1 MSKRYECTSCGKER
15 LGGEFYSVNKASKK
29 DLEKNEH
36 VTDGKLNVC
45 KRCMALN
52 YKIEETEKAKLL
64 YKELDYA
71 FSDSMWQYYIRSKIN
86 KGHDVNFKN
95 VFGTMLSTL
104 TMEKPIHAESD
115 RIEKFY
121 VTKLREQEIE
131 MGNNLRNERLKKDY
145 ESLKKKQKVVV
156 EQAIKKKKDELERQI
171 FLEEKAKY
179 SLIPKDLSKE
189 DMKYL
194 KGRWGGDYSPI
205 ELIKLEQE
213 YVDLIKNGDPTDTIQ
228 VNYAKKI
235 SKISLLMDK
244 ALDEGDSG
252 SWKDLGNLYDKLLKS
267 ADLNSKNQSTETIDS
282 ISELVAICE
291 STGFIQIDEGIRYDQ
306 DKIDLTIDNMQSYTR
321 DLVVSETGL
330 TKIIKN
336 TLEEMVYNG
345 MITSKD
351 LVEIMELRGEEDY
364 FDDLK
369 DIIKNVGLGD

>member
-1 MSKRYECTSCGKER
+1 MSKKYKCTSCEKEKT
-15 LGGEFYSVNKASKK
+15 GAEFYSINKSSKK

-45 KRCMALN
+45 KKCMTFN
-52 YKIEETEKAKLL
+52 YKIEETEVAELL

-71 FSDSMWQYYIRSKIN
+71 FSKSMWQYYIRSKIN
-86 KGHDVNFKN
+86 KGYDVNFKN

-104 TMEKPIHAESD
+104 TMEKPTYDESD

-121 VTKLREQEIE
+121 VGKLREQEIE
-131 MGNNLRNERLKKDY
+131 MGNDLRNQRLKKDY
-145 ESLKKKQKVVV
+145 EELKKRQKVVV
-156 EQAIKKKKDELERQI
+156 EEAIKKKKQELETQMY
-171 FLEEKAKY
+171 LDEKAKY
-179 SLIPKDLSKE
+179 SLTPKDLDKD
-189 DMKYL
+189 DMVYL
-194 KGRWGGDYSPI
+194 KGRWGSDYTPE

-213 YVDLIKNGDPTDTIQ
+213 YVDLIKNGDPNDTIQ

-244 ALDEGDSG
+244 ALDEGDAG

-267 ADLNSKNQSTETIDS
+267 ADLNSKNQSSETIDS

-291 STGFIQIDEGIRYDQ
+291 STGFIQIDDGIRYDQ

-351 LVEIMELRGEEDY
+351 LVEIMELRGEEGY

>member
-1 MSKRYECTSCGKER
+1 MGKKYKCTSCEKEKSGK
-15 LGGEFYSVNKASKK
+15 EFYSVNKASKK

-45 KRCMALN
+45 KKCMVLD
-52 YKIEETEKAKLL
+52 YRIENTEMAETL
-64 YKELDYA
+64 YRELDYA
-71 FSDSMWQYYIRSKIN
+71 FSESMWQYYIRSKIN
-86 KGHDVNFKN
+86 KGYDVNFKN

-104 TMEKPIHAESD
+104 TMEKPTYDESD

-121 VTKLREQEIE
+121 VKKLREQEIE
-131 MGNNLRNERLKKDY
+131 MGNDLRNEQLKKNY
-145 ESLKKKQKVVV
+145 EEMKKKQKVVV
-156 EQAIKKKKDELERQI
+156 QEAIKRKKEELERQI
-171 FLEEKAKY
+171 FLEEKTKY
-179 SLIPKDLSKE
+179 SLTPDDLS
-189 DMKYL
+189 DDDIKYL
-194 KGRWGGDYSPI
+194 ESRWGADYSAT

-213 YVDLIKNGDPTDTIQ
+213 YVDLIKNGDPNDTIQ

-244 ALDEGDSG
+244 ALDEGDASN
-252 SWKDLGNLYDKLLKS
+252 WKDLGNLYDKLLKS
-267 ADLNSKNQSTETIDS
+267 ADLNSKNQNTETIDS

-291 STGFIQIDEGIRYDQ
+291 STGFIQIDDGIRFDQ
-306 DKIDLTIDNMQSYTR
+306 DKVDLTIENMQSYTR

-345 MITSKD
+345 MVTPKD

-364 FDDLK
+364 FDDLAE
-369 DIIKNVGLGD
+369 IIKNVGLGD

>member
-1 MSKRYECTSCGKER
+1 MGKKQKCASCGRVKSVKEY
-15 LGGEFYSVNKASKK
+15 YSVNKASEK
-29 DLEKNEH
+29 DLEQNEH
-36 VTDGKLNVC
+36 VSNGKLNIC
-45 KRCMALN
+45 KKCMVLN
-52 YKIEETEKAKLL
+52 YRIENVEMAETL

-71 FSDSMWQYYIRSKIN
+71 FSASMWQYYIRSKIN
-86 KGHDVNFKN
+86 KGYDVNFKN

-104 TMEKPIHAESD
+104 TMEKPIYADSD
-115 RIEKFY
+115 KLEKIY
-121 VTKLREQEIE
+121 IRKLREQEIE
-131 MGNNLRNERLKKDY
+131 MGNTLRNERLKKDY
-145 ESLKKKQKVVV
+145 EELKNRQKVVV
-156 EQAIKKKKDELERQI
+156 EQAIEKKKKELEAQI
-171 FLEEKAKY
+171 FLEEKTKY
-179 SLIPKDLSKE
+179 SLTPDDLDKD
-189 DMKYL
+189 DVKYL
-194 KGRWGGDYSPI
+194 KARWGPEYAGI

-213 YVDLIKNGDPTDTIQ
+213 YIDLIKNGDPNDTIQ
-228 VNYAKKI
+228 TNYAKKI
-235 SKISLLMDK
+235 SKVSLLMDK
-244 ALDEGDSG
+244 ALDEGDSR

-267 ADLNSKNQSTETIDS
+267 ADLNSKNQNTETIDS

-291 STGFIQIDEGIRYDQ
+291 STGFIQIDDGIRFEQ

-321 DLVVSETGL
+321 DLVVAETGL